1 MSAINRP
8 RVDPYRLYLGLQVG
22 MAFLNALAFTT
33 VVVYWVQGAGL
44 SPLQLL
50 IQGTVLE
57 VFYFLLQIP
66 TGLLADLTGRRR
78 CTIAGILVSATSL
91 LLQSASPTFANLVT
105 AQAVLAVGA
114 ALMNGAEAAWAAS
127 EIGSAQM
134 TTVYLKATRLSFIGM
149 IAGSLLSGLIASAS
163 LRAPLLLSGALMTVG
178 GLTLVWLMPETGFQR
193 RTTLR
198 ESAWHV
204 ALAQSR
210 KELREQLRTLARMP
224 RLIPGMPALLSATFL
239 IGLWSESFDR
249 LSGAYLLHEVTFP
262 HVLGVEPPL
271 WFSLIGC
278 VTAAFGI
285 LSSTWA
291 NRRGEESAMSF
302 LAASTLL
309 TAAAVTAL
317 ISTTTFL
324 LAVPLLITVSAM
336 RPLYTPI
343 ANGWIIARI
352 DPRIRATALSA
363 HDMFDSA
370 GQIISGPLIGA
381 IGSMTSIRIALLT
394 GAAALAPA
402 ALMLS
407 RLRFRK
413 LATAPTDVRP

>member
-33 VVVYWVQGAGL
+33 VVVYWVQGAKL

-57 VFYFLLQIP
+57 VVYFLLQIP

-78 CTIAGILVSATSL
+78 CIIAGILVSAASL
-91 LLQSASPTFANLVT
+91 LLQGASPAFSNLVT
-105 AQAVLAVGA
+105 AQAVMAVGA
-114 ALMNGAEAAWAAS
+114 SLMNGAEAAWAAA

-149 IAGSLLSGLIASAS
+149 IAGSLLSGLIASAT

-178 GLTLVWLMPETGFQR
+178 GLTLAWLMPETGFQSR
-193 RTTLR
+193 ATHR
-198 ESAWHV
+198 ESWHV
-204 ALAQSR
+204 ALTQSR
-210 KELREQLRTLARMP
+210 KELREQLRTLARTP
-224 RLIPGMPALLSATFL
+224 RLVPGMPALLSATFL

-249 LSGAYLLHEVTFP
+249 LSGAYLLREVTFP
-262 HVLGVEPPL
+262 HILGIEPPL

-278 VTAAFGI
+278 TSAAFGI

-291 NRRGEESAMSF
+291 NRRGEHGAMSF

-309 TAAAVTAL
+309 TAAGVTAL
-317 ISTTTFL
+317 TSTTTFP
-324 LAVPLLITVSAM
+324 LAVLLLITVSAM

-352 DPRIRATALSA
+352 DPQIRATALSA
-363 HDMFDSA
+363 HDMFDSG
-370 GQIISGPLIGA
+370 GQITSGPLIGL

-413 LATAPTDVRP
+413 PAARSTDPKP